1 MRLHPHVGSFAGS
14 SLDIRAIRVIRDGL
28 ILVPFLFMKTPPA
41 PLRSPYEKMD
51 GWAHLPRFVDKIRL
65 HFAGTLPPDYQ
76 ANFTKGFDGHWLE
89 GSGVDKDAF
98 LEVVRRAKN
107 DAEVEAW
114 VRDHIRASPEKI
126 EACNSRIL
134 NRGRNDDAS
143 PRLAEIKKE
152 RGLAGRDDIQTFVD
166 LIEVDEGRR

>member
-1 MRLHPHVGSFAGS
+1 MA
-14 SLDIRAIRVIRDGL
+14 
-28 ILVPFLFMKTPPA
+28 
-41 PLRSPYEKMD
+41 

-65 HFAGTLPPDYQ
+65 HFAGKLPPDYQ
-76 ANFTKGFDGHWLE
+76 ANFTKGFDGYWLE

-98 LEVVRRAKN
+98 LEVVRHARN

-114 VRDHIRASPEKI
+114 VRDKIPASPEKI
-126 EACNSRIL
+126 EACNRRIL

-143 PRLAEIKKE
+143 PRLVEIKKE
-152 RGLAGRDDIQTFVD
+152 RGLAARDDIQTFAD